1 LTACTVFSTSVTSPA
16 GAKGA
21 ASSDGLKYA
30 TMEAQESASK
40 AAALEK
46 QVEKLHVRLEYDR
59 DPISL

>member
-1 LTACTVFSTSVTSPA
+1 
-16 GAKGA
+16 
-21 ASSDGLKYA
+21 
-30 TMEAQESASK
+30 MEAQESASK